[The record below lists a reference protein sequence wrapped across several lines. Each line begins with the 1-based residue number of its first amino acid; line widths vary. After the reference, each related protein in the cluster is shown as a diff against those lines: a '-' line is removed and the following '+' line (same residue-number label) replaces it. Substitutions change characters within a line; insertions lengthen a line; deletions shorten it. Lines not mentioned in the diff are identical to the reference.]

1 MAGTNDLSSRSEKF
15 IFTNLEKL
23 TEFAALAK
31 VSTLSIGIPDSG
43 YIFQDTKARLKRDQV
58 WIIYILINLSN
69 SLYDCIFDHGPK
81 RIFESFL
88 FVIGCLP

>member
-23 TEFAALAK
+23 TEFATLAK
-31 VSTLSIGIPDSG
+31 VPTLNIGIPDSG

-58 WIIYILINLSN
+58 WKIYILLLKHHRKVSN
-69 SLYDCIFDHGPK
+69 NFYDCLFDQGPK
-81 RIFESFL
+81 RFL
-88 FVIGCLP
+88 RVLS